1 MGLCFIVFKMG
12 IIEVLERMGGFAEIR
27 DPGAQPTHSK
37 NAVNI
42 RGCSEVAWKP
52 PSSSEIPESIIY
64 EEFCPEL
71 SCVTRVSMCPPRQ
84 SQVSFGRTWFWRL
97 HSLEPE
103 LRLQVR
109 CHRRCPVMALWASC
123 VQRSFQK
130 DTRSSPE
137 TTGWPTC
144 PRLPGS
150 GFVAISLRPD
160 DCLEPPLQSAW
171 CSWEMLPHAWDSRG
185 ATKDALPRAA
195 LALPPPWLISFHAN
209 KKEIFAEIIK

>member
-1 MGLCFIVFKMG
+1 MG

-109 CHRRCPVMALWASC
+109 CHRRCPVMASWASC
-123 VQRSFQK
+123 MQRSFQK

-160 DCLEPPLQSAW
+160 DCLEPPLQSVGLVQLGNA
-171 CSWEMLPHAWDSRG
+171 
-185 ATKDALPRAA
+185 ATCLGFPWGHEGCASPGSPGSSSA
-195 LALPPPWLISFHAN
+195 LAYLLSCQ
-209 KKEIFAEIIK
+209 